1 MYRLILAV
9 VAVLFGLLLYC
20 LDSAQAQQPTVS
32 CATNASRTSAVCEL
46 PPIVSLV
53 AEATH
58 IVKNVPATLFTAY
71 ATNLT
76 ATGGFLVIL
85 NAAAV
90 PADGAI
96 LPIDCVPLPANNS
109 AGSCGP
115 GCTGVNYRPGPGR
128 SYSVGIVAVVT
139 SAATCFT
146 KTTGVITAFMSV
158 DVE

>member
-1 MYRLILAV
+1 M
-9 VAVLFGLLLYC
+9 VAMMSMRALVFSLSLLLS
-20 LDSAQAQQPTVS
+20 LTAASAQQPVVS
-32 CATNASRTSAVCEL
+32 CATNPSHTGAACEL
-46 PPIVSLV
+46 APIVSTA
-53 AEATH
+53 AEASHVISAIPRTM
-58 IVKNVPATLFTAY
+58 FTVY

-76 ATGGFLVIL
+76 ATGGFLVVL

-90 PADGAI
+90 PLDGAI
-96 LPIDCVPLPANNS
+96 TPLDCVPLPANNS

-128 SYSVGIVAVVT
+128 SYSVGVVAIVT

-146 KTTGVITAFMSV
+146 KTTGTITAFISG